1 MWKKDPIMQALTSV
15 LCLHYRPDSTLQY
28 KRCVHLWNNFPCITT
43 SVLMMN
49 SELPVLFLTY
59 RIYNFCLFDSF
70 LDQTFFRT
78 RAVISKIS
86 NTSWRNR
93 RGVARE
99 KNENRFFFALV
110 IPRLSISVHKNY
122 QLIGS
127 SQREHINK
135 CLVLLFR

>member
-1 MWKKDPIMQALTSV
+1 MDPIMQALTSV

-49 SELPVLFLTY
+49 SELPVFLTY

-93 RGVARE
+93 RGVARGI
-99 KNENRFFFALV
+99 KMKIDFV
-110 IPRLSISVHKNY
+110 CLSHPQAIYKCPQKISAHWVKPEGTY
-122 QLIGS
+122 KQMSCFI
-127 SQREHINK
+127 I
-135 CLVLLFR
+135 